1 MIDLQNIGK
10 QYGANR
16 VLDNVSLSIGCGE
29 FFVLVGPS
37 GSGKSTLLKMLNRLL
52 EPDCGRILLR
62 GGAIAAQDLRTLR
75 LSTGEQQR
83 VGILRAIAAEPQV
96 LLMDEPF
103 SALDPISRRQ
113 LQDLIKEL
121 HQKLALTV
129 VFVTHDMKEALH
141 LADRICILN
150 QGKVVRTDT
159 PDGIMRQPENALVVD
174 LFAGEGAHG

>member
-1 MIDLQNIGK
+1 M
-10 QYGANR
+10 
-16 VLDNVSLSIGCGE
+16 
-29 FFVLVGPS
+29 
-37 GSGKSTLLKMLNRLL
+37 
-52 EPDCGRILLR
+52 
-62 GGAIAAQDLRTLR
+62 
-75 LSTGEQQR
+75 
-83 VGILRAIAAEPQV
+83 GILRAIAAEPQV

-159 PDGIMRQPENALVVD
+159 PEGIMRQPENALVAD
-174 LFAGEGAHG
+174 LFAGEGEHG